1 MTQFAPH
8 SVDLLV
14 TGWIQENDLI
24 YIKLGAGKYQLGE
37 TVFSIPYNGGEQI
50 IDKNQIDNLTRI
62 HEERR
67 LSHYENVDTK
77 DVSSVEGYMTKR
89 QELDVKEWDENAEE
103 NRWPSITARHAFEL
117 FTALWQPIYE
127 NVTTF
132 QKVKIA
138 LEGEAPKDD
147 HPFIKPIR
155 KISGDLTNT
164 LYIYNKNAHV
174 VSLVEFY
181 FKKNGYRVLDQEP
194 PSMGN
199 PKDMDRTYWLKGGSL
214 EYSRM
219 FPSREAGSKYITIE
233 IPGLKQYEKIVGR
246 NTGTFEQLEGLFKA
260 TDDEVRAILGSYFN
274 KTSLLE
280 TIDKE
285 TIGEALSGLETLG
298 RLIRQVDSMK
308 KTSLEYSQA
317 CSKVDSLIKMFR
329 KAASE

>member
-1 MTQFAPH
+1 MTPIAPH

-50 IDKNQIDNLTRI
+50 IDKDQIDNLTRI

-77 DVSSVEGYMTKR
+77 EVSSVEGYMTKR

-117 FTALWQPIYE
+117 FTALWQPIHE
-127 NVTTF
+127 NITTF
-132 QKVKIA
+132 QKVKIV
-138 LEGEAPKDD
+138 LEGEVPKDD

-174 VSLVEFY
+174 VSLLEFY

-194 PSMGN
+194 PSMSN

-246 NTGTFEQLEGLFKA
+246 NTGTFEQLEGLFKVV
-260 TDDEVRAILGSYFN
+260 DEEVRAILGSYFN
-274 KTSLLE
+274 KTSPLDVL
-280 TIDKE
+280 DKT
-285 TIGEALSGLETLG
+285 TIGEALNGLETLA

-308 KTSLEYSQA
+308 KTNSEYYQA
-317 CSKVDSLIKMFR
+317 CEKADNLIKMFR